1 LSDDLLQR
9 IDDTVFD
16 NPFTNQHRFHYYD
29 HSGNKDD
36 EMLDPNIDDDV
47 DNDVDNEITP
57 LVLEFKDVFGSPF
70 AISYDWA
77 LSHRRFTWG
86 SDLEVIKTF
95 NN

>member
-1 LSDDLLQR
+1 LLQR
-9 IDDTVFD
+9 IDDTVFY

-29 HSGNKDD
+29 HNGNKDD

-57 LVLEFKDVFGSPF
+57 LVLEFRDVFRSPF

-77 LSHRRFTWG
+77 LSHRCFTRG
-86 SDLEVIKTF
+86 SDLEVRQTF